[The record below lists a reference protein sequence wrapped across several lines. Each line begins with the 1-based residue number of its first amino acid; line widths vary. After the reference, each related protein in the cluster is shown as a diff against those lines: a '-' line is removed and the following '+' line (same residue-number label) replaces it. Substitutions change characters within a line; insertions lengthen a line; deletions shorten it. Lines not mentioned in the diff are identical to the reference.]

1 MYSWSKNWPTLTE
14 LFFGKGNGPQGKLNG
29 MTAEKPK
36 AKWTSKRGTGIEDI
50 EEVKNKYP
58 NLINDEFKVK
68 YFDYIDEI
76 IDEILIEST

>member
-50 EEVKNKYP
+50 EEVK
-58 NLINDEFKVK
+58 IVAS
-68 YFDYIDEI
+68 I
-76 IDEILIEST
+76 IKPKKKAKAKKSKIKNE